1 MIHPGAVVLSAT
13 VMLTAA
19 TTIVA
24 VEQERP
30 QRTNR
35 QICSELAY
43 ELDEAQREQLI
54 TDEQARELKAKCY
67 RLFPST

>member
-35 QICSELAY
+35 QLCSELAY